1 MDLDNVYKNYFQKSK
16 LFLYPLLKIRQGASI
31 VPIQTYIR
39 WISSYELGEC
49 KLVCVYHNRDDK
61 EFKDFE
67 KRFLIGNELFFDYF
81 LLPSKMVA
89 YVFDFSNYAHDY
101 RKICLGKYSELSSEF
116 KFKILKFFNLNPHNH
131 AYVDSYLYPEKYF
144 GLYSDLLN
152 CDMELL
158 IKVGELC
165 SPPDMN
171 EETLLSK
178 PIHLVITDNCLNLSK
193 Q

>member
-1 MDLDNVYKNYFQKSK
+1 MSLDNVYKNYFQKSK
-16 LFLYPLLKIRQGASI
+16 LFLYPLLKIKQGASI
-31 VPIQTYIR
+31 VPVQTYIR
-39 WISSYELGEC
+39 WVGSYELGEC

-61 EFKDFE
+61 EFKEFE

-89 YVFDFSNYAHDY
+89 YVFDFSNHPHDY
-101 RKICLGKYSELSSEF
+101 RKICLGKYSELSSDF
-116 KFKILKFFNLNPHNH
+116 KFKILKFFNLNPYNH